1 MYFRFN
7 IAVKSLKRKMHGFAQ
22 ENGVETSI
30 MDDSDSQ
37 DVFGLAIP
45 ECDIDSLID
54 EAKTMFSLGAYHE
67 NIVNL
72 QGISY
77 EVDHKY
83 DTLKQAS
90 NLYYLCIKP
99 NITLLS
105 NSL

>member
-90 NLYYLCIKP
+90 NLYYL
-99 NITLLS
+99 
-105 NSL
+105 

>member
-99 NITLLS
+99 ITLLS

>member
-1 MYFRFN
+1 
-7 IAVKSLKRKMHGFAQ
+7 MHGQ

-30 MDDSDSQ
+30 MDDSDCQ
-37 DVFGLAIP
+37 EVFGLAIP

-90 NLYYLCIKP
+90 ILYYMCI
-99 NITLLS
+99 
-105 NSL
+105 

>member
-22 ENGVETSI
+22 KNGVETSI

-99 NITLLS
+99 NTSLL
-105 NSL
+105 

>member
-1 MYFRFN
+1 MHFRFN
-7 IAVKSLKRKMHGFAQ
+7 IAVKSLKRKMHGQ

-30 MDDSDSQ
+30 MDDSDCQ

-90 NLYYLCIKP
+90 NLCYLCI
-99 NITLLS
+99 
-105 NSL
+105 

>member
-1 MYFRFN
+1 MR
-7 IAVKSLKRKMHGFAQ
+7 GFAQ

-30 MDDSDSQ
+30 MDDSDCR

-77 EVDHKY
+77 EVDHRY

-90 NLYYLCIKP
+90 NSYYMCI
-99 NITLLS
+99 
-105 NSL
+105 

>member
-1 MYFRFN
+1 
-7 IAVKSLKRKMHGFAQ
+7 MHDL
-22 ENGVETSI
+22 ENGVETST
-30 MDDSDSQ
+30 MDDSDL
-37 DVFGLAIP
+37 FGLAIP

-90 NLYYLCIKP
+90 NLYYMFI
-99 NITLLS
+99 
-105 NSL
+105 

>member
-1 MYFRFN
+1 
-7 IAVKSLKRKMHGFAQ
+7 MHDL
-22 ENGVETSI
+22 ENGVEPSK
-30 MDDSDSQ
+30 MDDSDCQ
-37 DVFGLAIP
+37 NVFGLAIP

-90 NLYYLCIKP
+90 NLYYMFI
-99 NITLLS
+99 
-105 NSL
+105 

>member
-90 NLYYLCIKP
+90 NLYYLCI
-99 NITLLS
+99 NTLQ
-105 NSL
+105 

>member
-1 MYFRFN
+1 MHFRFN
-7 IAVKSLKRKMHGFAQ
+7 IAVKSLKRKTHGFAQ

-30 MDDSDSQ
+30 MDDSDCQ
-37 DVFGLAIP
+37 DLFGLAIP

-77 EVDHKY
+77 EVDHRY

-90 NLYYLCIKP
+90 TLYYMCI
-99 NITLLS
+99 
-105 NSL
+105 

>member
-1 MYFRFN
+1 MHDFANESKANAN
-7 IAVKSLKRKMHGFAQ
+7 IKAN
-22 ENGVETSI
+22 ENGVETST
-30 MDDSDSQ
+30 MDDSDCQ
-37 DVFGLAIP
+37 DLFGLAIP

-83 DTLKQAS
+83 DTLKQAR
-90 NLYYLCIKP
+90 NLYYMFIWP
-99 NITLLS
+99 
-105 NSL
+105 

>member
-1 MYFRFN
+1 
-7 IAVKSLKRKMHGFAQ
+7 MHDL
-22 ENGVETSI
+22 ENGVETST
-30 MDDSDSQ
+30 MDDSDCQ
-37 DVFGLAIP
+37 DLFGLAIP

-77 EVDHKY
+77 EVDHRY

-90 NLYYLCIKP
+90 NLYYMCI
-99 NITLLS
+99 
-105 NSL
+105 

>member
-7 IAVKSLKRKMHGFAQ
+7 IAVKSLKIKMHAQ
-22 ENGVETSI
+22 ENRVETSI
-30 MDDSDSQ
+30 TDDSDCQ

-90 NLYYLCIKP
+90 NLCYLCI
-99 NITLLS
+99 
-105 NSL
+105 